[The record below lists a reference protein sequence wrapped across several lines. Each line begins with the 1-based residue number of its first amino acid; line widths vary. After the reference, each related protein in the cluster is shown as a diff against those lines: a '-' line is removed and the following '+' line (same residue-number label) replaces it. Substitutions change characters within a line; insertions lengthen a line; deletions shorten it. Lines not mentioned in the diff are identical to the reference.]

1 MVGYRTLDDLLGFCL
16 DPPRGRTMRCAL
28 VLFTKKNAEGF
39 HIHKLE
45 YIEPARAVPLD

>member
-1 MVGYRTLDDLLGFCL
+1 
-16 DPPRGRTMRCAL
+16 MRCAL